1 MQIISIISISLIILF
16 YCFSHYF
23 TSHSEVRIKKKR
35 WYRVEQTYLFCY
47 VLRSALVM
55 LFLYCCFM
63 YLRFMENLG
72 LWIWSMVRTNALWNE
87 LLIIYSYSV
96 AELFLKHIC
105 IHLKRS
111 AMQFII
117 FIAKN
122 KNIRK
127 EFALSLPLSS
137 SHLQKSLGQNEAVNL
152 WQSRV
157 DFWGNLASLL
167 IFLCGDMARRLKFFH
182 IQIYVLGDTKLWE
195 LFCPLLS

>member
-1 MQIISIISISLIILF
+1 M
-16 YCFSHYF
+16 H
-23 TSHSEVRIKKKR
+23 
-35 WYRVEQTYLFCY
+35 
-47 VLRSALVM
+47 
-55 LFLYCCFM
+55 FLYCCFM
-63 YLRFMENLG
+63 YLRFMENRG

-127 EFALSLPLSS
+127 EFVLSLPLSS
-137 SHLQKSLGQNEAVNL
+137 SHCQKSLEQSEVVNP

-157 DFWGNLASLL
+157 DFWGNLACLL
-167 IFLCGDMARRLKFFH
+167 IFLCGDMARNLKLFPH
-182 IQIYVLGDTKLWE
+182 PDICPRWHEALRTLLTPVVLEIILEIHCLGSLHYKTMP
-195 LFCPLLS
+195 FSC